1 MSASSLS
8 RSKYS
13 TPAARRHLTPEQ
25 RLRRILGE
33 LVFYGVTAIVLAMF
47 MFVFVWMVMTAFKQP
62 KDVTVYPPVVVFEPT
77 LDNFE
82 QVFEKTPFWEQTKN
96 SFIVA
101 AGAVVLGL
109 ALGLPASYVVARFH
123 YRFLGIAVLILRMMP
138 TIVFMLPLFVLYQR
152 FGLIDTH
159 LGLIFSH
166 MILTLPL
173 TIWIMIGFFEDV
185 PIDLEEQAQV
195 DGATRWQ
202 AFWKI
207 ALPLSLPGMVVTII
221 LAFIQSWNNF
231 IFVLILGG
239 TKTSTLPMAV
249 FNFMG
254 FEQLSFGGVAAVAS
268 LLSLPIML
276 LAIIVQRWLVSG
288 LTMGAVK
295 S

>member
-1 MSASSLS
+1 MATPQAIDHRGAFVPVRHRPPLS
-8 RSKYS
+8 
-13 TPAARRHLTPEQ
+13 Q
-25 RLRRILGE
+25 RLRHWAGEAVFFGLTGIL
-33 LVFYGVTAIVLAMF
+33 LTMF

-62 KDVTVYPPVVVFEPT
+62 KDVTVWPPTVVFEPT
-77 LDNFE
+77 LQNFE
-82 QVFEKTPFWEQTKN
+82 DVLDKTPFLLQTRN
-96 SFIVA
+96 SAIIAFGSVT
-101 AGAVVLGL
+101 VGL
-109 ALGLPASYVVARFH
+109 LLGLPASYVVAR
-123 YRFLGIAVLILRMMP
+123 YRFRFLSVAVLILRMMP

-152 FGLIDTH
+152 MGLIDTH
-159 LGLIFSH
+159 AGLILSH

-173 TIWIMIGFFEDV
+173 TIWVMIGFFEDV
-185 PIDLEEQAQV
+185 PIDLEEQARV

-221 LAFIQSWNNF
+221 LSFIQSWNNF

-239 TKTSTLPMAV
+239 ANTTTLPMAV

-254 FEQLSFGGVAAVAS
+254 FELMNFGGIAAVAS
-268 LLSLPIML
+268 MLSLPIMIL
-276 LAIIVQRWLVSG
+276 TIIVQRWLVQG

>member
-1 MSASSLS
+1 
-8 RSKYS
+8 
-13 TPAARRHLTPEQ
+13 
-25 RLRRILGE
+25 
-33 LVFYGVTAIVLAMF
+33 MF
-47 MFVFVWMVMTAFKQP
+47 MFVFVWMVMTAFMQP

-173 TIWIMIGFFEDV
+173 TIWIMIGFFVDV

>member
-1 MSASSLS
+1 MATPHAIDRRKTLAPVHHRPPLS
-8 RSKYS
+8 
-13 TPAARRHLTPEQ
+13 Q
-25 RLRRILGE
+25 WLRRLGGEIIFFSVTGIL
-33 LVFYGVTAIVLAMF
+33 LAMF

-62 KDVTVYPPVVVFEPT
+62 RDVTVWPPTVVFEPT
-77 LDNFE
+77 LQNFE
-82 QVFEKTPFWEQTKN
+82 DVLDKTPFFEQTRN
-96 SFIVA
+96 SAIVA
-101 AGAVVLGL
+101 FGSVALGL
-109 ALGLPASYVVARFH
+109 LLGLPASYAVARFH
-123 YRFLGIAVLILRMMP
+123 FRFLSVAVLILRMMP

-152 FGLIDTH
+152 IGLIDTH
-159 LGLIFSH
+159 IGLILSH

-173 TIWIMIGFFEDV
+173 TIWVMIGFFEDV
-185 PIDLEEQAQV
+185 PYDLEEQARV

-221 LAFIQSWNNF
+221 LSLIQSWNNF

-239 TKTSTLPMAV
+239 TDTTTLPMAV

-254 FEQLSFGGVAAVAS
+254 FELMNFGGIAAVAS
-268 LLSLPIML
+268 LLSLPIMIL
-276 LAIIVQRWLVSG
+276 TIIMQRWLVRG